1 MKTEGRGNAG
11 LMDNEENQKQVSLVI
26 HSLGNRCAIPTF
38 PPPRLFFP
46 NLPQDQPGKPSRC
59 AVEKWKSTNTIP
71 TFAPHRQPAAQGSR
85 LCLGRSRFE
94 QPRTTNLIP
103 KGGLAADRFAPAF
116 RLILQLENATALR
129 NSPYLADPGR
139 IELTGRY
146 VSCITIAVRKLLT
159 FALGYY
165 KVLEFSF

>member
-116 RLILQLENATALR
+116 RLILQLENAR
-129 NSPYLADPGR
+129 R
-139 IELTGRY
+139 
-146 VSCITIAVRKLLT
+146 TIAEGG
-159 FALGYY
+159 A
-165 KVLEFSF
+165 